1 MERTININHKIK
13 FTSINIQEL
22 VFYVCKQEGLGV
34 YIHKHK

>member
-13 FTSINIQEL
+13 FTSINIQEH